1 MFRVRSDF
9 SITSAQQ
16 RAVDQIVE
24 SISKNKYTTLLG
36 VTGSG
41 KTFVMAKVIEK
52 VQKPA
57 LIISHNKV
65 LAAQLFGEFKNFFPS
80 NQVEYFI
87 SYYDFYRPEAYIP
100 QQDLY
105 IEKEAV
111 INRII
116 DKLRHRATQAA
127 MSNPYSIIVS
137 SVSCIYNLG
146 PPDLYQQS
154 FINLSTGQEF
164 NIDELAQKLVT
175 IYYQNNE
182 YELNAGNFRI
192 RGNILYV
199 FPSGE
204 DNILRIDFDGNY
216 IENIF
221 LVEPISF
228 KKIAKLDMYTIY
240 PAKLFVTT
248 LSTIQQVIKQIQF
261 DLDQRYKELLDQNKI
276 IEAERLKT
284 RVTYDIS
291 MLSKFGTC
299 PSIEHYS
306 RYLSGRP
313 PNSPP
318 YTLLDYFS
326 NEFVVFIDES
336 HVTIPQLKAMYKS
349 DRKRKEILVEYG
361 FRLPSCLDNRP
372 LKFEEFLQKV
382 NKVVFVS
389 ATPGEFEIQNSQV
402 VELLVR
408 PSGIIDPEI
417 VVYPNKN
424 IIKKIIDISKNK
436 SNEERIIVNV
446 LTQKNAEDLCQYL
459 LLNSIPAS
467 YLHSKVKPLE
477 RVKILLEFRK
487 GIYHVLVGVN
497 LLREGLDLPEVSK
510 VIILDGDKQGFL
522 RSKTSIIQ
530 LAGRAARNKASQVI
544 IFADYLTDAIN
555 EAITEVERRR
565 KFQIQY
571 NIANGI
577 VPTSIP
583 PKPKDILKTF
593 FQLVG
598 KNIQNQSLT
607 LYDLIFL
614 DDEEFIKYVENL
626 SKKEIL
632 DLERYFN
639 KQMKEFAKN
648 MEFEQAI
655 VVREKLK
662 IIKDFLK

>member
-1 MFRVRSDF
+1 MFKIRADF
-9 SITSAQQ
+9 TVTAAQQ
-16 RAVDQIVE
+16 KAVDQIVE
-24 SISKNKYTTLLG
+24 SFYKNKYTTLLG

-52 VQKPA
+52 LQKPA

-65 LAAQLFGEFKNFFPS
+65 LAAQLFGEFKNFFPN

-105 IEKEAV
+105 MEKEAV
-111 INRII
+111 INMTI

-154 FINLSTGQEF
+154 FINLYTGQKLD
-164 NIDELAQKLVT
+164 IDEITQKLVT

-182 YELNAGNFRI
+182 YELNPGDFRI
-192 RGNILYV
+192 RGNILYI
-199 FPSGE
+199 FPAGE

-216 IENIF
+216 IENLF
-221 LVEPISF
+221 LVESVSF
-228 KKIAKLDMYTIY
+228 KKITKLDMYTIY

-248 LSTIQQVIKQIQF
+248 SSAIQQVINQIQL
-261 DLDQRYKELLDQNKI
+261 DLDQRYKELLNQNKVV
-276 IEAERLKT
+276 EAERLKT

-326 NEFVVFIDES
+326 NEFAVFIDES

-372 LKFEEFLQKV
+372 LKFEEFLQKI
-382 NKVVFVS
+382 NKIIFIS
-389 ATPGEFEIQNSQV
+389 ATPGEFEIQNSQMI
-402 VELLVR
+402 ELLVR

-417 VVYPNKN
+417 IIQPNKD
-424 IIKKIIDISKNK
+424 IVKKIMDISTNK
-436 SNEERIIVNV
+436 SNEERIIINV

-459 LLNSIPAS
+459 LLNSVSTA

-477 RVKILLEFRK
+477 RIKILLDFRK
-487 GIYHVLVGVN
+487 GIYQVLVGVN

-544 IFADYLTDAIN
+544 IFADYTTKAIN
-555 EAITEVERRR
+555 EAINEVERRR

-571 NIANGI
+571 NIENGI
-577 VPTSIP
+577 IPTSIP

-614 DDEEFIKYVENL
+614 DDEEFIKYIENL
-626 SKKEIL
+626 NRKEIL
-632 DLERYFN
+632 DMEKFFN

-662 IIKDFLK
+662 IIKDFFK